1 MGDDLLFEKAK
12 QKAFRLLLVRPRSTK
27 ELRLKLRE
35 RGFEETVVNNV
46 IDRLLELKYLDD
58 ETFAKGW
65 ARNLAVNRLWG
76 NRKIEISLLEKGIS
90 RELIDKAIARAR
102 EEIGER
108 GAIEKLVE
116 KKCGKAVALE
126 ENTMFISAN
135 KKGRLIRNLMSRS
148 FPLELIFDVL
158 GKPREECTDDR
169 E

>member
-12 QKAFRLLLVRPRSTK
+12 QKAFRLLSVRSRSIK
-27 ELRLKLRE
+27 ELRLKLKE

-58 ETFAKGW
+58 EAFAKGW

-90 RELIDKAIARAR
+90 RELVDKAIARAR
-102 EEIGER
+102 EEIEER
-108 GAIEKLVE
+108 DAIEKLVE
-116 KKCGKAVALE
+116 KKCGKAVASE
-126 ENTMFISAN
+126 ENARFISA
-135 KKGRLIRNLMSRS
+135 KEKGRLIRNLMGRS